1 MVERTMNPT
10 FGHIDW
16 TECGPGITRAENVIL
31 RVWLRRASTG
41 RWQQLLRIT
50 IDMRGLQYM
59 GKTVSTL
66 QPSRVAP
73 KLTLPA

>member
-16 TECGPGITRAENVIL
+16 TECGPGITRSENVIL
-31 RVWLRRASTG
+31 RVWLRRASTR
-41 RWQQLLRIT
+41 RWQQLLRVT

-59 GKTVSTL
+59 GKTVCVL
-66 QPSRVAP
+66 QRY
-73 KLTLPA
+73 